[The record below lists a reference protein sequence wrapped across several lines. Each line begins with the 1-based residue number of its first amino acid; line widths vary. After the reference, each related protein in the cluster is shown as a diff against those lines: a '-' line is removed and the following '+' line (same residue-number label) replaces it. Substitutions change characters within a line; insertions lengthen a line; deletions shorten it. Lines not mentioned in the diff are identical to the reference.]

1 MHTSRNNWKCNCP
14 SCLSVIQRR
23 RSGLLLALL
32 CLGLVLIAS
41 IMTLAQTAPSTG
53 VDVIKLDQTKP
64 DPDSSICLY
73 HPETLMKS
81 DPSGRLVFIH
91 HTTYGWPQAWPAIDL
106 IRSEWPSGNPDRQA
120 QAVVAAVQYSI
131 YVRYKLDESKRL
143 KILAYFPD
151 AKVGDVPDITLHE
164 AVRQFLWSGN
174 LQTRSSMRHWLRQV
188 VESRT
193 NIDCNPWYP
202 YKR

>member
-1 MHTSRNNWKCNCP
+1 MHTSRNNWQCNCP

-41 IMTLAQTAPSTG
+41 IVTLAQTAPSIG
-53 VDVIKLDQTKP
+53 VDAIRLDPTKP

-73 HPETLMKS
+73 HPETLMRI
-81 DPSGRLVFIH
+81 DPAVRLVFIH
-91 HTTYGWPQAWPAIDL
+91 HTTYGWPQAWPAIDF

-131 YVRYKLDESKRL
+131 YIRFKLEESKRL

-164 AVRQFLWSGN
+164 AVRQFLWTGN

-193 NIDCNPWYP
+193 NADCNPWYP

>member
-1 MHTSRNNWKCNCP
+1 MENKMHTLNRAEKGR
-14 SCLSVIQRR
+14 LI
-23 RSGLLLALL
+23 LAALWI
-32 CLGLVLIAS
+32 G
-41 IMTLAQTAPSTG
+41 MTLVACSIIGQSQTPLG
-53 VDVIKLDQTKP
+53 VDVIRLDPTKP

-73 HPETLMKS
+73 HPETLMRS
-81 DPSGRLVFIH
+81 DPAGRLVFIH
-91 HTTYGWPQAWPAIDL
+91 HTTYGWPQAWPAIDFV
-106 IRSEWPSGNPDRQA
+106 RSEWPSGNPDRQA

-193 NIDCNPWYP
+193 NADCNPWYP
-202 YKR
+202 YKK

>member
-1 MHTSRNNWKCNCP
+1 MNYTHRPKITCACPRCASIGRN
-14 SCLSVIQRR
+14 RR
-23 RSGLLLALL
+23 NGLLITLL
-32 CLGLVLIAS
+32 IGGLVAIAA
-41 IMTLAQTAPSTG
+41 IVGNAQIPVSEPVPIQSAT
-53 VDVIKLDQTKP
+53 V
-64 DPDSSICLY
+64 CLY
-73 HPETLMKS
+73 HPETLMRS
-81 DPSGRLVFIH
+81 DPAGRLVFIH
-91 HTTYGWPQAWPAIDL
+91 HTTYGWPQAWPAIDFV
-106 IRSEWPSGNPDRQA
+106 RSEWPSGNPDRQA

-174 LQTRSSMRHWLRQV
+174 LQTRSSMRYWLRQV

-193 NIDCNPWYP
+193 NADCNPWHP
-202 YKR
+202 YKK